1 MSLQPAVSRVLLLAV
16 VFAMLSAAGGCRW
29 IRGESPYELRP
40 ESRPLEVP
48 PDLDSPRA
56 DPAMAVPTVSAGTSA
71 SAAVNAGQAIDS
83 FVVQGDTPDS
93 VWRRLGVALA
103 RVEGVEITERAQLLN
118 AYNVSYEGQSFLVR
132 AQVEGESTRVSAVG
146 GDGVALSGGAAGR
159 LLAIL
164 RLRLA

>member
-16 VFAMLSAAGGCRW
+16 VFAILSASGGCRW
-29 IRGESPYELRP
+29 IRGESLYDLRP

-48 PDLDSPRA
+48 PDLDTPRT
-56 DPAMAVPTVSAGTSA
+56 DPAMAVPAVTSGASA
-71 SAAVNAGQAIDS
+71 SAAVNAGQAVDS
-83 FVVQGDTPDS
+83 FVVQADTPAS

-103 RVEGVEITERAQLLN
+103 RVDGVQITERAQLLN

-132 AQVEGESTRVSAVG
+132 AQAEGENTRVSAVG
-146 GDGVALSGGAAGR
+146 GDGLALSGGASGR

-164 RLRLA
+164 RQRLA